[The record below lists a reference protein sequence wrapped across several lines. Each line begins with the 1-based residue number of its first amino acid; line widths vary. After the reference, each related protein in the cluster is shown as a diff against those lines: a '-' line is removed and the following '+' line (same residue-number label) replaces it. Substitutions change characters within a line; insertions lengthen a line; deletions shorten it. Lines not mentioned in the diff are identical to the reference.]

1 MHSMYVAWNEVTLY
15 IGAWFYGVHRMC
27 AKTAAVLCGT
37 NHVTTKW
44 HCKYITSVAI
54 HLEPHVTR
62 VHGSAPKQRIA
73 LYKSNQLIS
82 ISSVNLQKQFIHLP
96 VGYWR
101 CAVLKMMLLLFID

>member
-62 VHGSAPKQRIA
+62 VHGSAPKQRIV

-82 ISSVNLQKQFIHLP
+82 ISSVNFLFTYLL
-96 VGYWR
+96 VTGD
-101 CAVLKMMLLLFID
+101 VLF